1 MSEPEAPR
9 LEYPCDY
16 PIKVVGLNAPDFTH
30 MVVEI
35 VRRHD
40 AGFDA
45 ARVAL
50 RASSNDKYLS
60 VTVVITATG
69 PEQIAALFAD
79 LKASG
84 RVQMVL

>member
-1 MSEPEAPR
+1 MNEPRAPQ

-16 PIKVVGLNAPDFTH
+16 PIKIVGFNAPDFTH
-30 MVVEI
+30 AMLEI

-40 AGFDA
+40 AGVDA
-45 ARVAL
+45 DRVVL
-50 RASSNDKYLS
+50 RASRNDKYLS

-69 PEQIAALFAD
+69 PAQIAALFAD

-84 RVQMVL
+84 RVQTVL